1 MPRRLLSMTKHL
13 ALLGF
18 ILFGA
23 TVGIADAEIRTGGED
38 LVFSYS
44 QSSDR
49 MVFGGMTYAIHAHS
63 NMEHPDAS
71 ILYIQEMKTG
81 GKKKVFKATNGTLG
95 NPVFSPSGQYLAVLL
110 YLRQSEGLVNPNL
123 LILTVNGQE
132 IATFPQ
138 GHDLAWSPDSR
149 FLAYTTGIPVA
160 GEVHGTGTWLYDQW
174 LNQAK
179 QVYDKG
185 DFVTWS
191 PTGESL
197 LIWSWSN
204 GTHILRYDPR
214 TDKIVETN
222 FRGIFFS
229 PTGHYYHSAIPKF
242 NEGGVEVYDA
252 QSNQPILR
260 QRPRLESVLPSARI
274 VGWAP
279 EGDVLILEVN
289 RQDLMSEALPDGR
302 VDTVLYDVAHNI
314 ARIIEDDGVIGWQNG
329 SAILHNK
336 GKFTKRPLGTIPIL
350 PEQAAKPL
358 KFPPSDHLKT
368 QKPPPQ

>member
-23 TVGIADAEIRTGGED
+23 TVGIAEAELRTGGED

-44 QSSDR
+44 HSSDR
-49 MVFGGMTYAIHAHS
+49 VVFGGMTYAIHAHS
-63 NMEHPDAS
+63 NMEHHDAS
-71 ILYIQEMKTG
+71 ILYMQDLKTG
-81 GKKKVFKATNGTLG
+81 AKKKVFEAQNGTLG
-95 NPVFSPSGQYLAVLL
+95 NPVFSPSGQLIAVQL
-110 YLRQSEGLVNPNL
+110 YLRQNGASVNPKL
-123 LILTVNGQE
+123 LVLTAEGQE
-132 IATFPQ
+132 IAAFAKSR
-138 GHDLAWSPDSR
+138 DLAWSPNSR
-149 FLAYTTGIPVA
+149 FLAYTDGDWVGIDTF
-160 GEVHGTGTWLYDQW
+160 HSTGTWLYDVT
-174 LNQAK
+174 LRTVK
-179 QVYDKG
+179 QIAERG
-185 DFVTWS
+185 DFVAWS

-222 FRGIFFS
+222 LRGIFFS

-336 GKFTKRPLGTIPIL
+336 GKFTKRPLGTIPIP

-358 KFPPSDHLKT
+358 KLPFSDHLKT
-368 QKPPPQ
+368 SPPPQ